1 MMRMMYMLW
10 IVDVV
15 GDVDDVAED
24 EGNIMIHIMFVLQV
38 RPASALRPSQTDLRP
53 LQDHTIPTT
62 LKCVCQDGTCNPHC
76 PSLPTYDLQAL
87 KPACQHAAT
96 TLFAL

>member
-1 MMRMMYMLW
+1 MMRMMYMLS

-53 LQDHTIPTT
+53 LQDHTIPTN
-62 LKCVCQDGTCNPHC
+62 LNCVC
-76 PSLPTYDLQAL
+76 L
-87 KPACQHAAT
+87 
-96 TLFAL
+96 